1 MNVYINIEDGKYD
14 HIFDLH
20 KKPERP
26 TIGNLPTATYARE
39 YADQLDAYQIA
50 KKEWEDSLA
59 TYRAEIEQAHAL
71 FKADVIAYVFGKDA
85 VQWAS
90 LIETIYE
97 YNLPG
102 ALEDRSDLNV
112 LVGRMERL
120 RRYVDAAK
128 VDLAKLLQLEVI

>member
-1 MNVYINIEDGKYD
+1 MNVYINIKDGKYD
-14 HIFDLH
+14 HIFDLC

-26 TIGNLPTATYARE
+26 IIGVMPTAAYARE
-39 YADQLDAYQIA
+39 YANQLDAYHIA
-50 KKEWEDSLA
+50 QKEWEDNQDA
-59 TYRAEIEQAHAL
+59 YHAEIDLVYSQ
-71 FKADVIAYVFGKDA
+71 FKADVIAYVFGSDA
-85 VQWAS
+85 VAWAS

-128 VDLAKLLQLEVI
+128 VDLTKLLQSGAS